1 MSLYKEHE
9 ALASVYHI
17 DDSDV
22 TKTSTYPSTADFT
35 IQMYVIRRNEDTI
48 AILGQEAGEYVANVD
63 NNYTNASAFKKSDK
77 VVWNSGTYIVTN
89 TPKFNQLFNVYHLVL
104 RRQI

>member
-1 MSLYKEHE
+1 MSLYKENE

-17 DDSDV
+17 DDSDT
-22 TKTSTYPSTADFT
+22 TKTSSYPATADFT
-35 IQMYVIRRNEDTI
+35 INMYIIRRGEDTI

-63 NNYTNASAFKKSDK
+63 GRYTNASAFKKSDK
-77 VVWNSGTYIVTN
+77 VVWNGGTYIVTN
-89 TPKFNQLFNVYHLVL
+89 TPKFNQLFNAYHLIL

>member
-1 MSLYKEHE
+1 MSLYKENE

-17 DDSDV
+17 DDSDS
-22 TKTSTYPSTADFT
+22 TKTSSYPSTADFT
-35 IQMYVIRRNEDTI
+35 IQMYIIRRNEDTI
-48 AILGQEAGEYVANVD
+48 AILGQEAGEYIANV
-63 NNYTNASAFKKSDK
+63 NGKYTNANAFEKSDK

-89 TPKFNQLFNVYHLVL
+89 TPKYNQLFNTYHLVL

>member
-1 MSLYKEHE
+1 MSLYKENE

-17 DDSDV
+17 DDSDS
-22 TKTSTYPSTADFT
+22 TKTSSYPATADFT
-35 IQMYVIRRNEDTI
+35 IKMFIIRRNEDTI
-48 AILGQEAGEYVANVD
+48 AILGQEAGEYVANV
-63 NNYTNASAFKKSDK
+63 NGKYTNASAFEKSDK

-89 TPKFNQLFNVYHLVL
+89 TPKYNQLFDVYHLVL

>member
-17 DDSDV
+17 DDSDS
-22 TKTSTYPSTADFT
+22 TKTSSYPSTADFT
-35 IQMYVIRRNEDTI
+35 IQMYIIRRNEDTI

-89 TPKFNQLFNVYHLVL
+89 APKYNQLFNVYHLVL